1 MASVAMPAAVSSSA
15 KGYSGALPTPPA
27 TMSARLQPSGGCH
40 PRPMGPIIS
49 TASPAASSVMCSVP
63 KPSTWYIMSTVP
75 ASASAAYTPK
85 GRRRMWASMP
95 GTFTCTNC
103 PGRAV
108 VAISGART
116 VMSQML
122 HPISSFTRMGAFSLQ
137 SVIGSPV
144 ASAGIMSIAAILA
157 YIPGT
162 LRNNSIGKSIRQS
175 SRGTKRSNAY

>member
-1 MASVAMPAAVSSSA
+1 MASVATPAAVSSST
-15 KGYSGALPTPPA
+15 KGYNGALPTPPA
-27 TMSARLQPSGGCH
+27 TMSARLQPSGGCQ

-49 TASPAASSVMCSVP
+49 TVSTIASSVMCSVP

-108 VAISGART
+108 DAISGART

-144 ASAGIMSIAAILA
+144 ASAEKCIW
-157 YIPGT
+157 
-162 LRNNSIGKSIRQS
+162 
-175 SRGTKRSNAY
+175 